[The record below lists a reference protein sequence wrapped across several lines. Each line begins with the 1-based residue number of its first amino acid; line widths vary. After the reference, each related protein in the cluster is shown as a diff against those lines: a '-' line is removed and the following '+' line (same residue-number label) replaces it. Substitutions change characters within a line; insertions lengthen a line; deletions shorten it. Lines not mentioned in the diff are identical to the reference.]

1 MCDEEPLFRPWVED
15 AWIWQIAI
23 GDQLHPSPRQP
34 MLLASSPN
42 GTKPAFDQVMT
53 KRSDR
58 RRAHW
63 HGVVGKPPAQH
74 FGEPL
79 ALRLN
84 AIVASCPKLLLDLS
98 QLRLHPASDRRPPQ
112 HETAAASPG
121 GAVMRKPK
129 EVERLRLAEATRA
142 VVCDCIPSEL
152 D

>member
-1 MCDEEPLFRPWVED
+1 MIDEEPLFRPWMED
-15 AWIWQIAI
+15 ARIWQGAI
-23 GDQLHPSPRQP
+23 CDLFHSAPWQS
-34 MLLASSPN
+34 MLLTSTSCGGEP
-42 GTKPAFDQVMT
+42 TIDYVMP

-98 QLRLHPASDRRPPQ
+98 QLRLHPASDRRF
-112 HETAAASPG
+112 
-121 GAVMRKPK
+121 
-129 EVERLRLAEATRA
+129 ERGDA
-142 VVCDCIPSEL
+142 
-152 D
+152 